1 MLALLI
7 PCEGDST
14 VGAVGLS
21 KTKVHFP
28 HMPPAVRQPV
38 GGKRPATEGTGKTRR
53 GFQHTC
59 IGAEIHVKIKVCVRC
74 FKKMFYNRIMESI
87 FFLTTTI
94 NI

>member
-59 IGAEIHVKIKVCVRC
+59 IGAEIHVKIKVCVGWTQAQTSHEMRV
-74 FKKMFYNRIMESI
+74 KMQVFA
-87 FFLTTTI
+87 
-94 NI
+94 